1 MDIEAIWTAIGKYVS
16 IWIAFIILIMSITAC
31 GRKDTRDIV
40 SEVLSL
46 DASGGSEILNYDTH
60 SGNGDGTSCIVLH
73 FKEDAVLKE
82 IQENKWNAFPLD
94 ETVKTLVYGTEDGGG
109 KYGPYLTDQ
118 DGNPLIPEIRNGYYR
133 LIDRQIKWVKHPER
147 IFFIEILLILI
158 WGYMMRIPIRCISA
172 GWIREEQR
180 LY

>member
-1 MDIEAIWTAIGKYVS
+1 
-16 IWIAFIILIMSITAC
+16 MSITAC

-118 DGNPLIPEIRNGYYR
+118 MVI
-133 LIDRQIKWVKHPER
+133 H
-147 IFFIEILLILI
+147 
-158 WGYMMRIPIRCISA
+158 
-172 GWIREEQR
+172 
-180 LY
+180 

>member
-109 KYGPYLTDQ
+109 K
-118 DGNPLIPEIRNGYYR
+118 
-133 LIDRQIKWVKHPER
+133 
-147 IFFIEILLILI
+147 
-158 WGYMMRIPIRCISA
+158 
-172 GWIREEQR
+172 
-180 LY
+180 

>member
-31 GRKDTRDIV
+31 GRKDTRYIV

-133 LIDRQIKWVKHPER
+133 LIDRQIKMGEASGAD
-147 IFFIEILLILI
+147 ILHRNSFNFDL
-158 WGYMMRIPIRCISA
+158 G
-172 GWIREEQR
+172 
-180 LY
+180 LYDADTNTLYFCRMDT